1 MEQRLDLR
9 LVEYFVAVAE
19 ERHFGRAAERLH
31 IAQPSLSQQI
41 RRLEVQLGVTLLER
55 NSRNVH
61 LTPAGEALLR
71 EGRKILSQAKYVIQ
85 TTRAAAGP
93 RLAVGF
99 YGSAGSDHLPEALRE
114 FGRRQPAVSVS
125 VRELPLGSIDAVLD
139 GDVNVAFTRLQPGQT
154 ELEIEVI
161 AHEPRL
167 VALATAHPLAARE
180 SVTFAELA
188 EERFITN
195 PAVREDGPR
204 PARWLAEQRRHG
216 LPGRVTAQSTGVQE
230 ILTLVAAGN
239 GVCLVPSAVARHYPR
254 GDISYVGVED
264 AEPAIVSLARR
275 AGVLSAPLGGFIET
289 VHDVATA
296 AGNETSVQLVEQ
308 TSRGR

>member
-1 MEQRLDLR
+1 MERLDLR

-41 RRLEVQLGVTLLER
+41 RRLEMQLEVTLLER

-61 LTPAGEALLR
+61 LTRAGEALVR
-71 EGRKILSQAKYVIQ
+71 EGRKILGQARYVIR
-85 TTRAAAGP
+85 TTQAAGGP

-99 YGSAGSDHLPEALRE
+99 YGSAGCDHLPGVLRE
-114 FGRRQPAVSVS
+114 FGRRHPAVSVS

-139 GDVNVAFTRLQPGQT
+139 GDVNIAFTRLQPGQT

-167 VALATAHPLAARE
+167 IAIATRHPLAARE
-180 SVTFAELA
+180 SVSFAELA
-188 EERFITN
+188 EETFITN

-216 LPGRVTAQSTGVQE
+216 LPGRVVAQSTGVQE
-230 ILTLVAAGN
+230 ILTLVAAGT

-254 GDISYVGVED
+254 SDIAYVRVEG
-264 AEPAIVSLARR
+264 AEPTVVSLARR
-275 AGVLSAPLGGFIET
+275 AGDLVAPLAAFIET
-289 VHDVATA
+289 VRQIA
-296 AGNETSVQLVEQ
+296 AAPHGGALASSLD
-308 TSRGR
+308 GA